1 MATASENADNTIE
14 LDRKIK
20 MVARGLMN
28 LADSLEAGGY
38 MLPAVDEKPVRLA
51 IGVTVDGY
59 VEVEI
64 VAIFAPSGPA

>member
-1 MATASENADNTIE
+1 
-14 LDRKIK
+14 